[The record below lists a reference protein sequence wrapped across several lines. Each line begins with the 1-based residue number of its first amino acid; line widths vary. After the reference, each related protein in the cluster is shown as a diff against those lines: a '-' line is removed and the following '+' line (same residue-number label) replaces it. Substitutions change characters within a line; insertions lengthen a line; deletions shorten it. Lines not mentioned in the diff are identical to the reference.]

1 MRRMIT
7 ESDVEKLDSIQPS
20 EIEKL
25 GAMQDPKTATAGKVL
40 TADGTGK
47 AVYKAAPSAGTKIFH
62 TTESITNEIKHSD
75 IKGNYVEVY
84 VRYGKYA
91 LSPSFYNNPIKS
103 GDTTIPWS
111 EVKLLT
117 ERVYPHVYV
126 YIMIPEATMTKY
138 NLTVGSQI
146 SANVSYFYYNE

>member
-7 ESDVEKLDSIQPS
+7 EKDVEKLDSIKPS

-25 GAMQDPKTATAGKVL
+25 GSMQDPKTATAGQIL
-40 TADGTGK
+40 TADGKGK
-47 AVYKAAPSAGTKIFH
+47 ASYKPAPSAGTKIYF
-62 TTESITNEIKHSD
+62 TTELITKNIEHD
-75 IKGNYVEVY
+75 NIKGNYVRVY

-111 EVKLLT
+111 EVTLLT
-117 ERVYPHVYV
+117 ERVSPDVYV

-138 NLTVGSQI
+138 NLTVGSPI
-146 SANVSYFYYNE
+146 SANVSYFYYKE

>member
-7 ESDVEKLDSIQPS
+7 EKDVEKLDSIQPS

-25 GAMQDPKTATAGKVL
+25 GAMQDPKTATANQVL
-40 TADGTGK
+40 TADGNGK
-47 AVYKAAPSAGTKIFH
+47 ALYKSAPSGGTKLYH
-62 TTESITNEIKHSD
+62 TTDSITDNIKHDD
-75 IKGNYVEVY
+75 IKGNYVQVY

-103 GDTTIPWS
+103 GDITIPWS
-111 EVKLLT
+111 EVTLLT
-117 ERVYPHVYV
+117 ERVYPDLYV

-138 NLTVGSQI
+138 NLTVGSPI
-146 SANVSYFYYNE
+146 SANVSYFYYKE

>member
-25 GAMQDPKTATAGKVL
+25 GAMQDPKEATAGKVL

-84 VRYGKYA
+84 VRYGQYA

-111 EVKLLT
+111 EVTLLT
-117 ERVYPHVYV
+117 ERVYPDVYV

-138 NLTVGSQI
+138 NLTVGSPI